1 MARRGNDDV
10 DDLNLGGM
18 NIGPSFP
25 SNILRGTNFVHSNTT
40 NVTYISNNII
50 INVFNNNVSP
60 AAGGAGD
67 GDEVPIPPPLDPNS
81 LPFITPNEEPGS
93 GVTLVVVGIVGKDE
107 KDNVFAPQKLT
118 FIYNK
123 ADEKQERK
131 VKKEIAE
138 NIENWNAIPGCSC
151 STFTFEMNNW
161 VGDPINVISG
171 LTHGY
176 TNKIL
181 PVLRPP
187 QP

>member
-1 MARRGNDDV
+1 M

-18 NIGPSFP
+18 NLGPSFP
-25 SNILRGTNFVHSNTT
+25 SNILHGTNFVHSNTT

-60 AAGGAGD
+60 VAGGAGD
-67 GDEVPIPPPLDPNS
+67 GDGAGGDPIPPPLDTNS
-81 LPFITPNEEPGS
+81 PTFITPNEEPGS

-118 FIYNK
+118 FVYNK
-123 ADEKQERK
+123 ADDNQARR
-131 VKKEIAE
+131 VMLEIAE

-161 VGDPINVISG
+161 VGDPINVVSG
-171 LTHGY
+171 ITHGY

-181 PVLRPP
+181 PVLRTP
-187 QP
+187 